1 MKKNKMKIRLIKIS
15 LYYCSNSISTEEISY
30 CTSKVNDVEIKTIN
44 LPCSGKVNLL
54 YLLKTIETGSDGAVL
69 MTCKFGECRFIQ
81 GNFRAQKR
89 IEAIDDL
96 LEETGLGRGHVK
108 FIQLEDNNKT
118 DFIINEINNYSK
130 QLSKE
135 LKIVEEIL

>member
-1 MKKNKMKIRLIKIS
+1 MKIRLIKIS